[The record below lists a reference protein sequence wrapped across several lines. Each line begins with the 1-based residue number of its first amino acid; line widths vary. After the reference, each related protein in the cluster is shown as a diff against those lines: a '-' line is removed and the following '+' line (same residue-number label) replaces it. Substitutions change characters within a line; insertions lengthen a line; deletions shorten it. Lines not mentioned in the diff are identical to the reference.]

1 VIVAIVL
8 MSSLWYCAAAGAL
21 KTERVDV
28 GRAAP
33 VRQQQQQYAKPQT
46 GHPTS
51 PAMPSPLTPVDGAS
65 FYPSATDVDAKAL
78 MLSPRFNDVKPSLI
92 SLNTPIAV
100 PEPVAIVANYTQYQ
114 QQFVQPGTAA
124 SVSAGGTSAVS
135 LLSDLDDIDALQCQW
150 DMKHFEPGKL
160 TESDLVCLDTAPTA
174 LSATAATALATSA
187 APSAVTSP
195 YSTPGPDQPVTFHPV
210 FSSPTSLYHP
220 YYQSQQQLF
229 SSEFNLDYSTPEV
242 KELLCTGWLES
253 DILNV
258 N

>member
-1 VIVAIVL
+1 
-8 MSSLWYCAAAGAL
+8 MGSLSCCTAGAL
-21 KTERVDV
+21 KTEHVEV
-28 GRAAP
+28 GRAAM
-33 VRQQQQQYAKPQT
+33 QQQQYAKPPT

-78 MLSPRFNDVKPSLI
+78 MLSPRFNDVKPPALVA
-92 SLNTPIAV
+92 LNSPAI
-100 PEPVAIVANYTQYQ
+100 PEPVAVVTNYTHYQ
-114 QQFVQPGTAA
+114 QFMQAPPAVPAPGTTA
-124 SVSAGGTSAVS
+124 SVPGAPGS

-160 TESDLVCLDTAPTA
+160 TESDLVCLDTAPTSSSTA
-174 LSATAATALATSA
+174 VVSSSA
-187 APSAVTSP
+187 PAVTTL
-195 YSTPGPDQPVTFHPV
+195 YSTTTEAPGPDPPISFHPV
-210 FSSPTSLYHP
+210 FSSPVYHP
-220 YYQSQQQLF
+220 YYQSQQQQQQIF

-253 DILNV
+253 DLLNV